1 MADKKISAL
10 TSATTPLAGTEVLP
24 IVQSGATVKVSI
36 ANVTAGR
43 AVSMLSG
50 TITDSIATPV
60 PLTINNN
67 NPSVAAGTRV
77 NFQFNGSTTGFVGNQ
92 FDGGDFN
99 NLYNASKNHIFTRG
113 ATQTMLIDNAN
124 DITVSAG
131 NLKIGTTAKGVT
143 TGSSIPLGFGVNNT
157 VTAMTIDTASNV
169 GIGTTSPDAKL
180 DVLGASG
187 DQLRLRTAETEEYR
201 MGRNA
206 STGFLDFYG
215 SQTGFT
221 GFVFTGIDGE
231 RMRIGSNGNVGIGA
245 TAAATALLDVQST
258 TKGVRFPNMTT
269 TQKNAIT
276 PSAGTVIF
284 DTTLAKL
291 CVYSGSAWQT
301 VTSI

>member
-77 NFQFNGSTTGFVGNQ
+77 NFQFNGSTVGYVGNQ

-99 NLYNASKNHIFTRG
+99 NLYDASKNHIFTRG

-131 NLKIGTTAKGVT
+131 NLKIGTAGKGIDFAANGGDVLNQYDEGTFTATLTCT
-143 TGSSIPLGFGVNNT
+143 TGTITLNSAQDLMQYTRIGRMVYVSGQLGVSSISSPTGILTLGGLPFTINGSLGELAGRGAITVVADGLAITVNNVVGYFVT
-157 VTAMTIDTASNV
+157 GGTSATIAKYAAGNPANMAADVTAASSFFINMWYV
-169 GIGTTSPDAKL
+169 
-180 DVLGASG
+180 
-187 DQLRLRTAETEEYR
+187 
-201 MGRNA
+201 
-206 STGFLDFYG
+206 
-215 SQTGFT
+215 
-221 GFVFTGIDGE
+221 
-231 RMRIGSNGNVGIGA
+231 
-245 TAAATALLDVQST
+245 AA
-258 TKGVRFPNMTT
+258 
-269 TQKNAIT
+269 
-276 PSAGTVIF
+276 
-284 DTTLAKL
+284 
-291 CVYSGSAWQT
+291 
-301 VTSI
+301 

>member
-50 TITDSIATPV
+50 TITDNIATPV

-77 NFQFNGSTTGFVGNQ
+77 NFQYNGSTVGYVGNQ

-99 NLYNASKNHIFTRG
+99 NLYDTSKNHIFTRG

-131 NLKIGTTAKGVT
+131 NLKIGTAAKGIDFSANTHAAGMTSELLDWYEEGTWTGTLTAATPPTTPITKTGRYTRIGNQITVAIEFDNVDT
-143 TGSSIPLGFGVNNT
+143 TGASGAME
-157 VTAMTIDTASNV
+157 VTGLPFAAVSAGYGPVMKS
-169 GIGTTSPDAKL
+169 GIGTQVIMAGIYGGFSKVIFSDA
-180 DVLGASG
+180 G
-187 DQLRLRTAETEEYR
+187 T
-201 MGRNA
+201 M
-206 STGFLDFYG
+206 
-215 SQTGFT
+215 
-221 GFVFTGIDGE
+221 
-231 RMRIGSNGNVGIGA
+231 
-245 TAAATALLDVQST
+245 ST
-258 TKGVRFPNMTT
+258 TSIVAGAGVYLRF
-269 TQKNAIT
+269 
-276 PSAGTVIF
+276 SATYYV
-284 DTTLAKL
+284 
-291 CVYSGSAWQT
+291 
-301 VTSI
+301 

>member
-131 NLKIGTTAKGVT
+131 NLKIGTAAKGIT
-143 TGSSIPLGFGVNNT
+143 TGSAISLGLGTNNS
-157 VTAMTIDTASNV
+157 VTAVTIDTSGNLGVGAAPNATSGRNVTVNSVESSIALVTSGQRSFTIASGGNFQYTPGILSFIDNTAAATRMVIDAVGNV
-169 GIGTTSPDAKL
+169 GIGTTTP
-180 DVLGASG
+180 
-187 DQLRLRTAETEEYR
+187 
-201 MGRNA
+201 
-206 STGFLDFYG
+206 
-215 SQTGFT
+215 
-221 GFVFTGIDGE
+221 
-231 RMRIGSNGNVGIGA
+231 
-245 TAAATALLDVQST
+245 AATALLDVQST

-269 TQKNAIT
+269 TQKTAIT

-284 DTTLAKL
+284 DTTLSKL
-291 CVYSGSAWQT
+291 CVYSGAAWQT
-301 VTSI
+301 ITSV